1 MLPCVSGLSGTCHL
15 DNFTETSS
23 PFRFGLAESRGPQPK
38 PKRKPPLPVFL
49 RGRRRARAVAGLGG
63 VIGGALHAAAHRAPA
78 DRPVAQLR
86 GERLGARR
94 QAGPSQMRHRRPG
107 QRVGEWICGRLI
119 YPFQCSSQRYVRRRG
134 DLADCIIY
142 RTLEGQRECRPKLSF
157 D

>member
-1 MLPCVSGLSGTCHL
+1 MCREPRMSGTCHL
-15 DNFTETSS
+15 NNSLS
-23 PFRFGLAESRGPQPK
+23 VPPLRFGLAESRGPP
-38 PKRKPPLPVFL
+38 RDPPFLVVL
-49 RGRRRARAVAGLGG
+49 RGGGRARAVAGLCG
-63 VIGGALHAAAHRAPA
+63 VVGGALHAAAHRAPA

-86 GERLGARR
+86 RQRLRARR
-94 QAGPSQMRHRRPG
+94 QADPSPMRHRRPG